1 VWLISGEVQVAA
13 GDPDAAGRAF
23 ERAIELDRRTEAA
36 YLGLAAT
43 WLDRQ
48 RPDRAEA
55 TWRRLIAELPTSSEG
70 HYRLAARLLR
80 RGAYRDADPH
90 LRAVL
95 ELAPDH
101 IDARLDLARS
111 RLRQGYRAGAVAATR
126 QAFDRSGNAI
136 DVGEQL
142 FWLLCEVDDRRAA
155 LDLLGLLDDPAA
167 DAETRLTLARLYL
180 GSGEIARSLAVAAAA
195 AAAAP
200 ASGEARIAVAR
211 AVRAGG
217 DRDAALAMVLA
228 VSEASPALPAAR
240 SLAALWLLDHG
251 GDDAAAAAVAAVEP
265 ARALHPRDAGLA
277 HAHAVALHRAGRADD
292 ARRVIEA
299 AVRARPRDPRLQLA
313 LARFEDDVGE
323 PVRALAVLDRL
334 LARRPD
340 DVGALNFAGYL
351 RADRN
356 RELDRAAALLR
367 RAREL
372 APGDPD
378 VLDSWG
384 WLLHRQGRHREAAA
398 AIARAT
404 RIAPREPE
412 ILVHLGEVWAAIGN
426 RRQARAVLER
436 ARALAPPARLR
447 DRIDARLSSLRAGR

>member
-1 VWLISGEVQVAA
+1 
-13 GDPDAAGRAF
+13 
-23 ERAIELDRRTEAA
+23 
-36 YLGLAAT
+36 
-43 WLDRQ
+43 
-48 RPDRAEA
+48 
-55 TWRRLIAELPTSSEG
+55 
-70 HYRLAARLLR
+70 
-80 RGAYRDADPH
+80 
-90 LRAVL
+90 
-95 ELAPDH
+95 
-101 IDARLDLARS
+101 
-111 RLRQGYRAGAVAATR
+111 
-126 QAFDRSGNAI
+126 
-136 DVGEQL
+136 
-142 FWLLCEVDDRRAA
+142 
-155 LDLLGLLDDPAA
+155 
-167 DAETRLTLARLYL
+167 
-180 GSGEIARSLAVAAAA
+180 
-195 AAAAP
+195 
-200 ASGEARIAVAR
+200 
-211 AVRAGG
+211 
-217 DRDAALAMVLA
+217 
-228 VSEASPALPAAR
+228 
-240 SLAALWLLDHG
+240 
-251 GDDAAAAAVAAVEP
+251 
-265 ARALHPRDAGLA
+265 
-277 HAHAVALHRAGRADD
+277 
-292 ARRVIEA
+292 VIEA

-412 ILVHLGEVWAAIGN
+412 ILVHLGEVWAVIGN